1 MSDRDEMANN
11 IRGPEIYNYRF
22 FSENYP
28 AFSQNIWMTGW
39 NILFIMDHFCSEA
52 CYITWR
58 PYLMSKPTK
67 GFHDHIDHSICSN
80 SKTAVS
86 VKIIDDLLDVRSPR
100 NAETL
105 IWTIN
110 RYIHWNIGLN
120 CMVLSKDKTENLTMT
135 NEWKRGFRVSVC
147 FDMDNWWSE
156 TFEVCLSSISR
167 VFMTMIYIHR
177 CITCLFPLR
186 FADRHILMCAWNNC

>member
-1 MSDRDEMANN
+1 
-11 IRGPEIYNYRF
+11 
-22 FSENYP
+22 
-28 AFSQNIWMTGW
+28 MTGW

-67 GFHDHIDHSICSN
+67 GFHDHIDHIICSN

-105 IWTIN
+105 I
-110 RYIHWNIGLN
+110 
-120 CMVLSKDKTENLTMT
+120 
-135 NEWKRGFRVSVC
+135 
-147 FDMDNWWSE
+147 
-156 TFEVCLSSISR
+156 
-167 VFMTMIYIHR
+167 
-177 CITCLFPLR
+177 
-186 FADRHILMCAWNNC
+186 

>member
-1 MSDRDEMANN
+1 MLRVISHLGANLHMEERFTYNIINISITLVYYWMSDRDEMANN

-67 GFHDHIDHSICSN
+67 GFHDHIDHSFCSN

-86 VKIIDDLLDVRSPR
+86 VKIINDLLDVRSTR
-100 NAETL
+100 NTETSCPYQ
-105 IWTIN
+105 N
-110 RYIHWNIGLN
+110 KPKH
-120 CMVLSKDKTENLTMT
+120 ENP
-135 NEWKRGFRVSVC
+135 VSIRSSLLD
-147 FDMDNWWSE
+147 FQS
-156 TFEVCLSSISR
+156 CL
-167 VFMTMIYIHR
+167 
-177 CITCLFPLR
+177 
-186 FADRHILMCAWNNC
+186 